1 MHCPFCARL
10 NLYCLPHSVE
20 CVQSQKELGWHA
32 CGSLGCWTSSTA
44 CAYMQRGFHS
54 RPLVADASTDGT
66 GAPNMFSRRSVTI
79 ESMSYPVKVQ
89 IDHRDFIQG
98 SADGGGCNR
107 LIHTLG
113 QCIGDHFPLIA
124 NRVWIRAQLCKRF
137 PLPGPDAV
145 HPHTYLDL
153 RPHWAAIVELLAISA
168 QGMGFDPENVIRTET
183 SASLA
188 WKRDD
193 KSSEMRSVLDKFICT
208 Y

>member
-1 MHCPFCARL
+1 MRR
-10 NLYCLPHSVE
+10 V
-20 CVQSQKELGWHA
+20 
-32 CGSLGCWTSSTA
+32 
-44 CAYMQRGFHS
+44 FHS
-54 RPLVADASTDGT
+54 RPRVADAPTDGT
-66 GAPNMFSRRSVTI
+66 VAPNMFRRRAVTI
-79 ESMSYPVKVQ
+79 QSMSYPVTVQ
-89 IDHRDFIQG
+89 IDNRDFIKG
-98 SADGGGCNR
+98 YADGGGCNC
-107 LIHTLG
+107 LIHALE